1 MRTKKNDRL
10 KPKSKSIVVVGI
22 LNELHWLGCY
32 GRLLNGERIY
42 FNPEQAEI
50 LRLLWGKGVKII
62 LDEETN
68 YLKQIEEVK

>member
-1 MRTKKNDRL
+1 MRTKKNNRL
-10 KPKSKSIVVVGI
+10 KPKSKGIVVVGI

-42 FNPEQAEI
+42 FKLEQAEI

-62 LDEETN
+62 IDEETN
-68 YLKQIEEVK
+68 YLRRIEGVE